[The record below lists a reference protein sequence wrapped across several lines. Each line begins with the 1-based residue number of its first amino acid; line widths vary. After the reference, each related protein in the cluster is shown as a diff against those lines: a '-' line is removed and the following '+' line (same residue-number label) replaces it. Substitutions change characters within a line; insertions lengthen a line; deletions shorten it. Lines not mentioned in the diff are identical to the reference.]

1 VDIII
6 ILVAHKVFQKINKSL
21 INKKIVIDIVGI
33 LLYSVL
39 KYIKRKK
46 IISEKLFFNLR
57 NIYSKEI
64 AKKRIVLS
72 I

>member
-1 VDIII
+1 MDIII